1 MNISDKS
8 ATTIKPIK
16 KTYKIGWKEF
26 CFETWKIGL
35 LAWGSVTMND
45 SFWNVVFTTAWF
57 KTEWLNREASFF
69 PLLVEFQEKFYATGK
84 IWWNRFQRREG
95 RPTDSAILTSRLID
109 RPIRPMFPKW
119 IINDTQIIVSVL
131 SSTGEKNLWSWWIT
145 TASIALLM
153 TGSPFEWPVSWVNVI
168 LTNSGEFVFD
178 PEIVEKEN
186 IKLSLTIAG
195 SIDAITMVEA
205 EWKEVSEE
213 EMLKWLEYWHNIIKE
228 ICKSQ
233 IDFIKDYREQFWISK
248 TEASFNSPDE
258 ELYEKVKEFLTIDKL
273 ESIYNK
279 WKKEFQEILNNFD
292 KEVKDFLI
300 SEKLL
305 EEDSEAN
312 FVWALVYKRVQEA
325 VRKNIL
331 EKDMRLDGRGLDE
344 VREIVWETNFL
355 PRTHWSALFQRG
367 LTQALSI
374 TTLWWPNDE
383 ITIDDMMWEWS
394 KRYMHHYNFPPYS
407 VWEIR
412 MIRWVWR
419 REIWHWTLAEKA
431 LSPVLPCE
439 EDFPYVIRVVS
450 EITSCNGSSS
460 MASVCWSTMS
470 LMSAWVPIKR
480 AVAWVAMGMIY
491 DENSGKYKI
500 LSDIQAQED
509 FLWDMDFK
517 LARTKNWITAMQLDV
532 KIKWLKMDIFKET
545 FIQWK
550 KSTDY
555 ILDKMKWI
563 IGEVSE
569 NLSPY
574 APLIMNIM
582 VPEDKIR
589 EIIWR
594 GWENIQRMEKEYQVK
609 ISIADDGNTTIT
621 AESQE
626 SGNMAI
632 VDIKKILWVPFAWYK
647 WKWKV
652 VKIIDGIGAIV
663 EFRWKSGMIHIS
675 KLSSSR
681 VLKVEDV
688 VKIWEEVEFTIIQ
701 VDTIN
706 WRIGLKKV

>member
-300 SEKLL
+300 KEKLL
-305 EEDSEAN
+305 EEDSESN
-312 FVWALVYKRVQEA
+312 FVWGLVYKRVQEV